1 MSTATPSTTADP
13 ISRQPLA
20 ERPVYA
26 TGMLLDAQD
35 FQDEQTYHRGRLARA
50 LVYVAGGGT
59 LAGLRVAHQ
68 PAVEASEGGPGEDD
82 DVAARPEEIRVEA
95 GLAVDRLGRLIE
107 LPRAACLRVARWFD
121 AERTRNG
128 GDGLLQAA
136 YTAPERFLSARAVA
150 EAAMPGAVPVPARA
164 VVADV
169 FLRFVACPRGLTP
182 AFASGPF
189 DALNA
194 VSVSRLRDAYE
205 LHLVPRAGLD
215 DDFSGLPLPAG
226 AFTGANET
234 EAEALAREAAMG
246 NPAANADERRAAL
259 QDAVLH
265 GYARREDG
273 TLDPGPEHPTGVDA
287 SAVFVARVL
296 IPVDAGDAT
305 VRAGDA
311 LLVDNF
317 GRRFL
322 PGAALLARWGGL

>member
-1 MSTATPSTTADP
+1 MSTATQSTTADP
-13 ISRQPLA
+13 LVQQPLA

-35 FQDEQTYHRGRLARA
+35 FLDEQTYHRGRLARA
-50 LVYVAGGGT
+50 LAFVAGGGT
-59 LAGLRVAHQ
+59 LAGLRVGHA
-68 PAVEASEGGPGEDD
+68 PAVDAEDADD
-82 DVAARPEEIRVEA
+82 DNPARPEEVRVEA

-121 AERTRNG
+121 AERARNG
-128 GDGLLQAA
+128 GDGLVQAA
-136 YTAPERFLSARAVA
+136 YTTPERFLSARAIA
-150 EAAMPGAVPVPARA
+150 EAAMPAAVPVPARA

-169 FLRFVACPRGLTP
+169 FLRFAACPRGLTP
-182 AFASGPF
+182 AFAAGPF

-205 LHLVPRAGLD
+205 LQLVARPGLD
-215 DDFSGLPLPAG
+215 DDFNGLPAPAG
-226 AFTGANET
+226 ATALPGET
-234 EAEALAREAAMG
+234 EAEGEAREAAMG
-246 NPAANADERRAAL
+246 NPAADLDERRAAL

-265 GYARREDG
+265 GYTRREDG
-273 TLDPGPEHPTGVDA
+273 SLTPGLEHPNGMDA

-305 VRAGDA
+305 VRSGSAV
-311 LLVDNF
+311 LVDNF

-322 PGAALLARWGGL
+322 PGAGVLARWVGI